1 MCAPCW
7 ILRGVSPSRMNGMK
21 MEWESYGDQSGRG
34 ANKRRFL
41 KEESKLAMRQH
52 GQLPFMWRNY
62 APKQRKLWRWVVRKR
77 VRVGFLRQ
85 QEWGWGWCCNVK
97 VKKRVGER
105 LVPLREK
112 RAAAKK
118 TGSRRSINWLLW
130 ARRRDDR
137 RERRGAKGRL
147 HRLGV

>member
-1 MCAPCW
+1 VRTLLDFA
-7 ILRGVSPSRMNGMK
+7 RGIAESNERKEV
-21 MEWESYGDQSGRG
+21 EWKSYGDQSGRG

-85 QEWGWGWCCNVK
+85 QEWGWGSCCDVE
-97 VKKRVGER
+97 VKKRGGR
-105 LVPLREK
+105 
-112 RAAAKK
+112 
-118 TGSRRSINWLLW
+118 GWSRCELTASLPP
-130 ARRRDDR
+130 
-137 RERRGAKGRL
+137 
-147 HRLGV
+147 